1 MSSAELNLE
10 KYRIPLDEILHVTS
24 NFSPETRIGD
34 GGFGM
39 VHKGELSKDGQTR
52 TVAIKRLN
60 QDGYQGNNEFRNE
73 LEMVSSFH
81 HPNIIAFIGYC
92 DEANEMIIVYDYAKN
107 GSLDHYL
114 QKPDKMRS
122 LTWAQRLKIC
132 LGAAK
137 GLKYLHSGLGEHNRV
152 IHRDMKSA
160 NILLDDNLE
169 AKICDFGLSRFGARN
184 LEDTQLLTKIAGTRF
199 YMDPLY
205 AERSRLTKESDMY
218 SFGVVMFEMSSGTL
232 VYNQKCFGDDDKPQ
246 YLFDVVRSCYDDDR
260 KAARPDKLIDPDI
273 KDHTDMKSFHIFNKI
288 AHKCV
293 NLKLEQRPT
302 METMIRKI
310 ELALEIQLLC
320 FYSQNHQESPA
331 TRGLDSFLIPLEEIY
346 LATQNFNQETCIGDY
361 EYGVVHR
368 GQLYERWQNRTMA
381 ITRLYPKSY
390 LRWGQ
395 DFKKELRIISSLH
408 HQNIS
413 PFIGYCDE
421 ANERIIVHEHAV
433 NGNVANYLENLR
445 SKLPK
450 LTWAQRLKICLGAA
464 RGLQCLHLVLG
475 EESSET
481 KGSIHCENILLDENM
496 EAKISFFGLSRQGP
510 TCYNPN
516 EHISDMFS
524 FGEIMF
530 EILSGRRA
538 TDINKYIDVE
548 DQFEQLQEYYRN
560 NRLNLFIDDYIR
572 DQIDSPCLNIL
583 IDVAYRCIKRRSH
596 RHIITEKLTYG
607 RWSRRRRGRGTERE
621 TPYVASS
628 RDLQF
633 TMNEVVE
640 RIEDATDLDAYG
652 N

>member
-1 MSSAELNLE
+1 MSSSEENLE
-10 KYRIPLDEILHVTS
+10 KYRIPLDEILRVTS
-24 NFSPETRIGD
+24 NFSPNTRIGD

-39 VHKGELSKDGQTR
+39 VYMGELSKDGKTR

-60 QDGYQGNNEFRNE
+60 KDGYQGNNEFRNE

-81 HPNIIAFIGYC
+81 HPNIITFIGYC

-107 GSLDHYL
+107 GSLDHHL
-114 QKPDKMRS
+114 QKPEKMRR

-184 LEDTQLLTKIAGTRF
+184 LEDTQLITKIAGTRF

-232 VYNQKCFGDDDKPQ
+232 VYNQKCFGDDENPQ
-246 YLFDVVRSCYDDDR
+246 YLFDVVRSCYDDDK
-260 KAARPDKLIDPDI
+260 KAARPDKLIDPFI
-273 KDHTDMKSFHIFNKI
+273 KDHTDMNSFNTFNKI

-302 METMIRKI
+302 MEKIIRKI
-310 ELALEIQLLC
+310 EQALEIQL
-320 FYSQNHQESPA
+320 NHDESPT
-331 TRGLDSFLIPLEEIY
+331 TRSLDSFQIPLEEIN
-346 LATQNFNQETCIGDY
+346 LATQNFNHETCIGEY

-381 ITRLYPKSY
+381 ITRLNREGYRS
-390 LRWGQ
+390 WGQ
-395 DFKKELRIISSLH
+395 DVNKELRMLSRFH
-408 HQNIS
+408 HQNICR
-413 PFIGYCDE
+413 FIGYCEE
-421 ANERIIVHEHAV
+421 ANETIIVHEYAV
-433 NGNVANYLENLR
+433 NGNVADHIGHRGTN
-445 SKLPK
+445 KLPN
-450 LTWAQRLKICLGAA
+450 LTWAQRLKIIQGVA
-464 RGLQCLHLVLG
+464 RGLQCLHLALG
-475 EESSET
+475 EGIREIE
-481 KGSIHCENILLDENM
+481 GSVICENILLDESM
-496 EAKISFFGLSRQGP
+496 EPKISFFGLSRQGP
-510 TCYNPN
+510 TYHEPR
-516 EHISDMFS
+516 EHISDMYS
-524 FGEIMF
+524 FGVIIF

-538 TDINKYIDVE
+538 NDLKIYIRE
-548 DQFEQLQEYYRN
+548 DEQFDQLQEYYRN
-560 NRLNLFIDDYIR
+560 NKLNVFIDDYIR

-583 IDVAYRCIKRRSH
+583 IDVAYRCIKKRSH
-596 RHIITEKLTYG
+596 RHIMKEKQSRG
-607 RWSRRRRGRGTERE
+607 RMMRRG
-621 TPYVASS
+621 PSHVPSS
-628 RDLQF
+628 RDLRF

-640 RIEDATDLDAYG
+640 RIEDAMELEAD